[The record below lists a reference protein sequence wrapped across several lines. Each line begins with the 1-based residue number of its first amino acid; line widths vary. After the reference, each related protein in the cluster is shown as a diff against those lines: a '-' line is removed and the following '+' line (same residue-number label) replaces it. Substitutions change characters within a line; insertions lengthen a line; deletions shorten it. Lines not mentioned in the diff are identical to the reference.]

1 MNNLLVNILMGFS
14 ISKYWLSKYHS
25 NLLVIPRVL
34 RFLLRQYKSFDPSK
48 LSFHLRIALRSVQ
61 HRLVFSAGQNILVRF
76 SSYLLSSW
84 YKPTLNKKTRR
95 IKKIK
100 RNQKKIL
107 KKKNNKR
114 RRKKLKIVTNNLN
127 TNKAKKDSIALKL
140 VKLQLSLKP
149 NFNFKINFSLEKY
162 IQGFFDKISETISNY
177 KIIKDDEKRKLKI
190 EKIENERKEKILI
203 EKQKKEEEELRVK
216 LKEQALKDEARLEK
230 QRTKDIKLFLRKEQ
244 ALLRIEQAEKQKQFL
259 KQLRLDK
266 QIEKFRIREVKE
278 LERLEKISLREKR
291 EDYTGLQ
298 ERIDKLKQKYRII
311 RDQKIRER
319 VEALGVKLQ
328 GDEDRETL
336 LVKEKEYTLARQKI
350 EFALESF
357 YRSASSLVFQLNKRH
372 ITRNM
377 SIFRCIDRRFE
388 TGEIFIKWD
397 ESQDEEWLLLI
408 YIKNNSPD
416 EGIVIEDKTNPEKN
430 LSHEFRN
437 IDIFKASDT
446 MVDSLTQLIAR
457 ARAKNN
463 N

>member
-1 MNNLLVNILMGFS
+1 MKKKQKK
-14 ISKYWLSKYHS
+14 SKRKKQFKKKRTKIKSTKKY
-25 NLLVIPRVL
+25 
-34 RFLLRQYKSFDPSK
+34 
-48 LSFHLRIALRSVQ
+48 
-61 HRLVFSAGQNILVRF
+61 
-76 SSYLLSSW
+76 
-84 YKPTLNKKTRR
+84 KKT
-95 IKKIK
+95 
-100 RNQKKIL
+100 L
-107 KKKNNKR
+107 KKANKVSKFRSKRFKKRKLRNFKKNKQLIKVNK
-114 RRKKLKIVTNNLN
+114 VQ
-127 TNKAKKDSIALKL
+127 NKGFVYKL
-140 VKLQLSLKP
+140 VKIQLSLKSK
-149 NFNFKINFSLEKY
+149 FNLKLNFSLEKY
-162 IQGFFDKISETISNY
+162 IQGFFDKISETISSY
-177 KIIKDDEKRKLKI
+177 KILKADEKKRIKI
-190 EKIENERKEKILI
+190 EKIERERAKKIEI
-203 EKQKKEEEELRVK
+203 EEQKKQEEVLK
-216 LKEQALKDEARLEK
+216 TKIKEQALRDEKRLEK

-291 EDYTGLQ
+291 EDYGGLQ
-298 ERIDKLKQKYRII
+298 ERIDKLKEKYRII
-311 RDQKIRER
+311 RDQKIKER

-336 LVKEKEYTLARQKI
+336 LLKEKEYSLARQKI

-357 YRSASSLVFQLNKRH
+357 YRSAGSLVFQLNKRH

-397 ESQDEEWLLLI
+397 ESEDEEWLLLI

-430 LSHEFRN
+430 ISHEFRSV
-437 IDIFKASDT
+437 DIFKASDT

-457 ARAKNN
+457 QRAKNSD
-463 N
+463 